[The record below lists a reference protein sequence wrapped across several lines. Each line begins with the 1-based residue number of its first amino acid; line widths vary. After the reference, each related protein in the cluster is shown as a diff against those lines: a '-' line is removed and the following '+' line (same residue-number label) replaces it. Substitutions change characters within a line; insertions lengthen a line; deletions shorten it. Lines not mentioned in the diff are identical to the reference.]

1 MKKLSP
7 LAAAIALATSQLV
20 LADEVSNETDNTDS
34 GILEEV
40 RVLGHIVRGQ
50 MKALSEQRNSNRI
63 VNVIAADGIGKLP
76 DRNAAEA
83 VQRVPGV
90 SIERDQGEGR
100 FVAVR
105 GLPSQWASTTLNGD
119 RLPTAEEET
128 ITRATAFDFFPSELI
143 ESVEVSKAVTA
154 DMEGDAIGGAVNF
167 ITRVAPQEEVFN
179 LTAGTG
185 YSDKGEN
192 GGHALNLTYGNRV
205 LDDKLGFIVNVSK
218 WERDWATDNFEP
230 RRTGDQGGIRRLELR
245 DYTGTRD
252 TVGFNGAMEYVF
264 DSGDKVFARANYGTL
279 EDDET
284 HYKHRYRFDKDRVEL
299 QNIHDVLIT
308 ELTGFQFGGEH
319 QLAESTR
326 LNWQLS
332 TYENEFRYGDLPD
345 AENNSYF
352 VTRFDQ
358 VDVGYT
364 GLLQFNEN
372 TGSLEPAI
380 LGDDFKDLA
389 FNEIDGGSDTPFG
402 INTHLPSGYVADPTQ
417 ASLKSVEFYKVF
429 VNEKDKAV
437 FQLDMTTEL
446 NDTVELKYGLKY
458 RDKERIARFTD
469 EFYTW
474 NEDRAGRAAP
484 LLSEFDLMDQPG
496 RNDYFAGDIDTDVS
510 DDFFQVVSREDLV
523 QFWAENQEFFD
534 LAPESDGDTVLAP
547 NNRNFDV
554 QEEQMAAYGMATWN
568 ANENMTV
575 VGGLRL
581 EQTTTD
587 VFTQQRIIN
596 NGTETIEDFSNSKD
610 YLSVLPSVHV
620 KYALNDDSN
629 VRFALTRTF
638 ARPDFGSLAPGGTF
652 DSADTEVDIGNPNLD
667 PTYSWNLDLMY
678 ERYIGNLGFVSA
690 GIFHKEVSDPIYT
703 AATEGQF
710 RGEAVRLKTPTNGA
724 SGSLTGVE
732 FAFNN
737 SLEFISPAL
746 ENFGFQSN
754 LTLMDSEFTLP
765 DGRVAAVPRQAD
777 ELYNMAV
784 YYDNGVFA
792 ARIALNHK
800 GEYIEEY
807 GDDAN
812 SDRIYGDYTSI
823 DLTTTWN
830 VTDNL
835 MLYLEASNLNNE
847 PLQYFIGTP
856 ERPAQVEFYGMRG
869 QAGFK
874 YSF

>member
-1 MKKLSP
+1 MNKLSP
-7 LAAAIALATSQLV
+7 LAAAIAIASSQLV
-20 LADEVSNETDNTDS
+20 MAESNSDQV
-34 GILEEV
+34 IEEV

-63 VNVIAADGIGKLP
+63 VNVVAADGIGKLP

-83 VQRVPGV
+83 VQRIPGV

-167 ITRVAPQEEVFN
+167 ITRTAPEEEVLSF
-179 LTAGTG
+179 TAGTG
-185 YSDKGEN
+185 YSEKAED
-192 GGHALNLTYGNRV
+192 GGHALNLTYGNRI

-230 RRTGDQGGIRRLELR
+230 RRTGSLGGIRRLELR

-264 DSGDKVFARANYGTL
+264 DNGDTVFARANYGTL
-279 EDDET
+279 DDDET

-299 QNIHDVLIT
+299 QNIHDILIT
-308 ELTGFQFGGEH
+308 ELTGYQIGGEH
-319 QLAESTR
+319 QLAETTR

-358 VDVGYT
+358 TNVGYV
-364 GLLQFNEN
+364 GLEDR
-372 TGSLEPAI
+372 
-380 LGDDFKDLA
+380 GDGKNLA
-389 FNEIDGGSDTPFG
+389 YNVIDGGTDEPFG
-402 INTHLPSGYVADPTQ
+402 VNTHLPSGYVADPTQ
-417 ASLKSVEFYKVF
+417 ASLKSVELYKVF

-437 FQLDMTTEL
+437 LQFDLTTEAS
-446 NDTVELKYGLKY
+446 DTVEWKYGFKY
-458 RDKERIARFTD
+458 RDKERISRFTD
-469 EFYTW
+469 EFYVW

-484 LLSEFDLMDQPG
+484 LLSDFNLMDQPG
-496 RNDYFAGDIDTDVS
+496 RNDFFSGDIDTNAS
-510 DDFFQVVSREDLV
+510 ADFFQVVSREELV
-523 QFWAENQEFFD
+523 QFWADNQQFFD
-534 LAPESDGDTVLAP
+534 LSPESDGDTVLVP
-547 NNRNFDV
+547 NGRNFDV
-554 QEEQMAAYGMATWN
+554 EEEQMAVYGMATWN
-568 ANENMTV
+568 YSENITV

-587 VFTQQRIIN
+587 VFGQQRVVTDS
-596 NGTETIEDFSNSKD
+596 GESIEDFSDSND
-610 YLSVLPSVHV
+610 YLSVLPSLHI
-620 KYALNDDSN
+620 KYAINDDSN

-638 ARPDFGSLAPGGTF
+638 ARPDFGSLTPSATL
-652 DSADTEVDIGNPNLD
+652 DSADGEVDIGNPNLD
-667 PTYSWNLDLMY
+667 PTYSWNLDLLY
-678 ERYIGNLGFVSA
+678 ERYLGNLGVVSA
-690 GIFHKEVSDPIYT
+690 GLFHKEISDPIYSSR
-703 AATEGQF
+703 EQGQF
-710 RGEAVRLKTPTNGA
+710 RGNDVDIVSFANGA
-724 SGSLTGVE
+724 SGSLTGLE
-732 FAFNN
+732 LAFNN
-737 SLEFISPAL
+737 SLEFIDPAL
-746 ENFGFQSN
+746 ENFGFQTN

-800 GEYIEEY
+800 GEYIEQY
-807 GDDAN
+807 GSDAN
-812 SDRIYGDYTSI
+812 SDRIYGDYTSL
-823 DLTTTWN
+823 DVTTTWN
-830 VTDNL
+830 ITDN
-835 MLYLEASNLNNE
+835 MLVYLEANNINNE
-847 PLQYFIGTP
+847 PLIYFIGN
-856 ERPAQVEFYGMRG
+856 EARPAQVEFYGTRA
-869 QAGFK
+869 QLGFK